1 MATPRG
7 TGNPEG
13 VLYGF
18 GELGP
23 WWSRAEAIGLGGRF
37 SGAALCA
44 RCRGVVD
51 FVGGRGVWSGRVRFQ
66 SGCGRKQ
73 AWLGRTC
80 ARGG

>member
-1 MATPRG
+1 MGERRG
-7 TGNPEG
+7 FQRGSR
-13 VLYGF
+13 VLYSKVGLVY
-18 GELGP
+18 GEP
-23 WWSRAEAIGLGGRF
+23 AMEAIGRCWRW